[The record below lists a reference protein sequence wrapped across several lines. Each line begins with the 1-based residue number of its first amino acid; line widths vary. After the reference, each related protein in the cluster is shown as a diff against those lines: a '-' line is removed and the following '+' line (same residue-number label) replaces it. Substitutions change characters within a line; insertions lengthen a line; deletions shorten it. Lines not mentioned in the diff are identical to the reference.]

1 MMQLFND
8 PVRIKPACTF
18 LSSTLNITKRTFR
31 LPSSA
36 LMFIFTWASLPTS
49 LCTPSWKW
57 EARLRQALS
66 ALGDGRSKMRGWD
79 PQPPSHQ
86 LAAAK
91 SWMGGSVGTRH
102 ARWCHADREARQPHR
117 GQVSREV
124 SSSLG
129 PDGSCRKGTS
139 TQPSF
144 LTPLG
149 GHRRWCDT
157 HHQNHHPKFHNCVL
171 RLLLVTPPTSPSCFV
186 FVSSYS
192 LRAAFLNLN
201 SSWGLLVRS
210 PLITTP
216 ISQSSFLFLTNKCLL
231 SFFNGNPLP
240 RIHVNVPLLNTCP
253 YIYLWVICMN

>member
-1 MMQLFND
+1 MGLGPSPSFSSVSCCQELDGRECGNE
-8 PVRIKPACTF
+8 ACTMMPCRQGGQ
-18 LSSTLNITKRTFR
+18 T
-31 LPSSA
+31 
-36 LMFIFTWASLPTS
+36 
-49 LCTPSWKW
+49 TP
-57 EARLRQALS
+57 
-66 ALGDGRSKMRGWD
+66 
-79 PQPPSHQ
+79 
-86 LAAAK
+86 
-91 SWMGGSVGTRH
+91 
-102 ARWCHADREARQPHR
+102 R
-117 GQVSREV
+117 GQVIREV

-129 PDGSCRKGTS
+129 PGGSCRKGTS

-157 HHQNHHPKFHNCVL
+157 HHQNHHPKFHNCIL
-171 RLLLVTPPTSPSCFV
+171 RLLLVTSPTNPSCFV

-210 PLITTP
+210 SLITTP

-253 YIYLWVICMN
+253 YIYELHAHIFIYESYAWTNINASKPKLVLGHGSILGTCFTFTFQGAKVMTSDFLASYTLIHRDFSLTDSPMARTFLPYGLPRWH